1 MHDDVSRNGDNRL
14 EKSCDL
20 LKKGDWIQPLS
31 LIAVPLYL
39 YLNLFTFTNVPF
51 LLGGDQTFFW
61 IYAVRLLHGEKVY
74 RDFFQFTPPGADLF
88 YLALFR
94 LFGPHVWVTNF
105 AVLLL
110 GVALCWV
117 CFFLAQRLM
126 ERNLAF
132 LAILLSLVFVYR
144 DRPDATHHRFS
155 MLAGLCA
162 VRAVMPVRTLRR
174 IAIAGVLLGVASF
187 FTQTTGVAGLLAVI
201 ASFAWEHASRGR
213 LWEPVLKQQLFLCIA
228 FGLAWIFLSVLLDRA

>member
-14 EKSCDL
+14 EKSRDL
-20 LKKGDWIQPLS
+20 LKKRDWIQPLS

-94 LFGPHVWVTNF
+94 LFGPHIWVTNF

-117 CFFLAQRLM
+117 CFLLAQRLM

-132 LAILLSLVFVYR
+132 LASLLFLVFVYG
-144 DRPDATHHRFS
+144 DRLDAPHHAFTV
-155 MLAGLCA
+155 LAGL
-162 VRAVMPVRTLRR
+162 
-174 IAIAGVLLGVASF
+174 S
-187 FTQTTGVAGLLAVI
+187 
-201 ASFAWEHASRGR
+201 
-213 LWEPVLKQQLFLCIA
+213 
-228 FGLAWIFLSVLLDRA
+228 